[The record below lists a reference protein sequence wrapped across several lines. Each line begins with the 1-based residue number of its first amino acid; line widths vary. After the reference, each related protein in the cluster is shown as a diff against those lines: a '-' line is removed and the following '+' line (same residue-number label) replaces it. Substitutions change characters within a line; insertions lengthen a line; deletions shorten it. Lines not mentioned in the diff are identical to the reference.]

1 MAFDIN
7 NFVIDETKRV
17 FSRNPDTGA
26 MNFLVA
32 QIEDAQITCDSEEVT
47 KNDAKGTPIAKW
59 SQAKTANFSAS
70 NSLLDFSLMSWQF
83 NGEGK
88 TVATSGAA
96 INAPAI
102 EEHKIVSGDSLT
114 EYVLANSVVAEADG
128 SYKIT
133 VALLTRDGACKKN
146 FTVITAGDVSTGKA
160 KYDATNHK
168 LTFASGDLAVG
179 DKLFVAYEYSTENA
193 VAIYNSADKYAT
205 AQEMW
210 VEVLGHDICSVG
222 TIYHGFVVFP
232 NSTLSASTTV
242 ALTRDS
248 SFPFEFSAS
257 QNYCDDEHELFRIV
271 IPQPAS
277 E

>member
-133 VALLTRDGACKKN
+133 VALLTRDGACKEN

-222 TIYHGFVVFP
+222 TIYHGYVVFP

>member
-7 NFVIDETKRV
+7 NFVLDETKRV

-26 MNFLVA
+26 MNFLVG

-83 NGEGK
+83 NGENK
-88 TVATSGAA
+88 TVAGTGSE

-102 EEHKIVSGDSLT
+102 EEYKATEAIT
-114 EYVLANSVVAEADG
+114 EYTLANSVVAEADG

-133 VALLTRDGACKKN
+133 VALLTRDGACKQN
-146 FTVITAGDVSTGKA
+146 FTQITAGDLATGQF
-160 KYDATNHK
+160 KYTSGSHK
-168 LTFASGDLAVG
+168 LTFFSGDIAAG
-179 DKLFVAYEYSTENA
+179 DKLFVAYEYSTANA
-193 VAIYNSADKYAT
+193 VAVYNSADKYAT
-205 AQEMW
+205 GQEMW
-210 VEVLGHDICSVG
+210 VEVLGHDICSAG
-222 TIYHGFVVFP
+222 TIYHGYIVFG
-232 NSTLSASTTV
+232 NATLSASTTV

-248 SFPFEFSAS
+248 SFPFEFSAA
-257 QNYCDDEHELFRIV
+257 QDYCSDEHELFRIV
-271 IPQPAS
+271 IPQPAAS
-277 E
+277 

>member
-83 NGEGK
+83 NGENK
-88 TVATSGAA
+88 TVAKSGSAL
-96 INAPAI
+96 NAPAI
-102 EEHKIVSGDSLT
+102 EEYKATGATT
-114 EYVLANSVVAEADG
+114 EYTLANPVVAEADG

-146 FTVITAGDVSTGKA
+146 FVQKSVGDLATGEFKYTYTSSTP
-160 KYDATNHK
+160 K
-168 LTFASGDLAVG
+168 LTFYSGDIVAG
-179 DKLFVAYEYSTENA
+179 DKLFIAYEYSTENA
-193 VAIYNSADKYAT
+193 VAVYNSADKYAT

-210 VEVLGHDICSVG
+210 VEVLGHDICSTG
-222 TIYHGFVVFP
+222 TIYHGYVVFP
-232 NSTLSASTTV
+232 NASLSASTTV
-242 ALTRDS
+242 ALTRDT
-248 SFPFEFSAS
+248 SFPFEFSAT
-257 QNYCDDEHELFRIV
+257 QDYCSDEHELFRIV